1 MRELIIITILH
12 HSDGKYRVYKDLGAS
27 PEVDDRLDIEFATP
41 DEARAYAEALQ
52 KKHGGQGRATIN
64 DLTRRAQKEG

>member
-12 HSDGKYRVYKDLGAS
+12 HSDGKYRVYKGAS

-41 DEARAYAEALQ
+41 DEARAYAETLQ
-52 KKHGGQGRATIN
+52 KKHGGQGRAAIN
-64 DLTRRAQKEG
+64 DLTDRAQERG